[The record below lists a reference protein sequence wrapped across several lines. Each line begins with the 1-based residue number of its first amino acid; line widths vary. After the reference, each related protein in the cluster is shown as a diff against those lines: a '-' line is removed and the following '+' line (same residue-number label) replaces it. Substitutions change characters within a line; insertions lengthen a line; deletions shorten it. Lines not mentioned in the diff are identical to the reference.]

1 LCSGI
6 ATADNFAEMLSLPP
20 FSLPPDPDRF
30 QKQLEA
36 LKEISRDISS
46 AQEVE
51 AILPLIMNKVA
62 RLMRAD
68 RSTFFI
74 VDSMRGELWS
84 KVLQSDQ
91 AVEIRLG
98 MGEGIAGWVAQSG
111 QLVNL
116 EDAHSDPRFD
126 RTWDDK
132 SGYRTRSLLCM
143 PVLDR
148 EMRVIAVLQC
158 LNKKLGR
165 RFNEEDEELL
175 LCIGSQCAIAL
186 EGAQLYDELLQR
198 NRALQRA
205 EERLNRANNEL
216 EFLYAVEKRITDA
229 PDLTTLA
236 ADMLERACITLK
248 LQSGALLV
256 VDEKTA
262 DRFVYRSG
270 RKGVSHNMIDVRKAR
285 NAITHVRQAE
295 HRERNYEG
303 VLPDLLLL
311 ELPHS
316 PLHETF
322 TAPLSDGQDSFGILQ
337 LANRRDGAQSEDWIL
352 RMLQLLAA
360 QVARGIVNKRERSAA
375 ERAERLELLGHSISA
390 ILHDLRTPMTAISG
404 YADLMANEDDR
415 DTRLAHVEKVERAL
429 SHMETMTHEVLA
441 FARGQR
447 EVLLQK
453 VYLQKFVEEVRELLL
468 PETSASEVEL
478 VILPEYDGVARFD
491 ETKLKRVLFNLA
503 RNACQAMGQGGKFTW
518 RISKDGERLVFECTD
533 TGPGI
538 PKEMEGKLFESFAS
552 HGKTNGT
559 GLGLAMAKKIV
570 DAHRGS
576 IRCQSQPGEGVTF
589 RIELPL

>member
-1 LCSGI
+1 MPGS
-6 ATADNFAEMLSLPP
+6 LSLPP

-51 AILPLIMNKVA
+51 AILPLIMDKVT

-74 VDSMRGELWS
+74 VDSESGQLWS
-84 KVLQSDQ
+84 KVLQSEQ
-91 AVEIRLG
+91 AVVIRLSL
-98 MGEGIAGWVAQSG
+98 GEGLAGWVAQSG
-111 QLVNL
+111 EMVNL

-126 RTWDDK
+126 RSWDES

-143 PVLDR
+143 PVFDR
-148 EMRVIAVLQC
+148 ELRVIAVLQC
-158 LNKKLGR
+158 LNKQGRR

-175 LCIGSQCAIAL
+175 QCIGAQCAIAL
-186 EGAQLYDELLQR
+186 EGAQLYDSLLQR
-198 NRALQRA
+198 NRALLRA
-205 EERLNRANNEL
+205 EERLSRANNEL
-216 EFLYAVEKRITDA
+216 ELLYDVEKRIADA
-229 PDLTTLA
+229 PDLAHLA
-236 ADMLERACITLK
+236 AETLERACSTLK
-248 LQSGALLV
+248 LQSGALLL
-256 VDEKTA
+256 VDESSA
-262 DRFVYRSG
+262 DRFVHRPG
-270 RKGVSHNMIDVRKAR
+270 RKGVSHKPIDVPKAR
-285 NAITHVRQAE
+285 SVLAHVRQPE

-303 VLPDLLLL
+303 VLPDMLLL
-311 ELPHS
+311 ELPDA

-322 TAPLSDGQDSFGILQ
+322 TTPLSDGQNTIGILQ
-337 LANRRDGAQSEDWIL
+337 LANRKSGAQSEDWIL

-360 QVARGIVNKRERSAA
+360 QVTRGVISKRERSAA

-415 DTRLAHVEKVERAL
+415 ETRLSHVEKVERAL

-447 EVLLQK
+447 EVLMQK
-453 VYLQKFVEEVRELLL
+453 VYLQKFIEEVRELLV
-468 PETSASEVEL
+468 PETNSYEVEL
-478 VILPEYDGVARFD
+478 VIEAEYDGAARFD

-503 RNACQAMGQGGKFTW
+503 RNACQAMGKGGTFTW
-518 RISKDGERLVFECTD
+518 RIANEAQRLVFECSD

-552 HGKTNGT
+552 HGKSDGT

-570 DAHRGS
+570 DAHCGA
-576 IRCQSQPGEGVTF
+576 IRCLSDKGHGVTF